1 MQRGCE
7 VPGGFMKILVVD
19 DSAPMRSLLRQ
30 MLKKMGHPVV
40 EAENGKKALEQLK
53 IHRDVGLILLD
64 WNMPEMN
71 GMELLDALGGK
82 EKKREHPYVIV
93 VSTECEM
100 EKIIQ
105 AMERGADEY
114 IMKPFT
120 KEILEEKLSIL
131 GISRD

>member
-1 MQRGCE
+1 
-7 VPGGFMKILVVD
+7 MKVLVVD

-30 MLKKMGHPVV
+30 MLLKMEHQVI
-40 EAENGKKALEQLK
+40 EAGNGKEAIEQLSVQP
-53 IHRDVGLILLD
+53 DVGLILLD

-71 GMELLDALGGK
+71 GMELLESLGS
-82 EKKREHPYVIV
+82 KRSAKRPRIII
-93 VSTECEM
+93 VSTECERG
-100 EKIIQ
+100 KIVE

-131 GISRD
+131 GISHD

>member
-1 MQRGCE
+1 
-7 VPGGFMKILVVD
+7 MKTLVVD
-19 DSAPMRSLLRQ
+19 DSAPMRSLIGQ
-30 MLKKMGHPVV
+30 MLRKMGHQII
-40 EAENGKKALEQLK
+40 EAGNGKKALEQLK
-53 IHRDVGLILLD
+53 TDPEVGLVLLD

-71 GMELLDALGGK
+71 GMEVLDALSAK
-82 EKKREHPYVIV
+82 EMSARRPRVII
-93 VSTECEM
+93 VSTECEV

-131 GISRD
+131 GIAHD